1 MNCPTCGAQNEA
13 DARFCAECGTPLEN
27 QEIEAA
33 KAEQVFDDSD
43 EDKTILSSPAD
54 LAAEQAKTL
63 TVDEA
68 KLAAALDEGE
78 EAAPASQPSP
88 SPETPA
94 SEPEL
99 EPEPAGP
106 GSGSGGESGGADS
119 SGGESGGNR
128 KMIIIG
134 AVVLLLLFCCC
145 CSVAIGGAI
154 GSDPDAFEDI
164 LRDLTALPVSLLL
177 V

>member
-13 DARFCAECGTPLEN
+13 DARFCAECGTPLED

-43 EDKTILSSPAD
+43 QDKTILSSPAD

-68 KLAAALDEGE
+68 KLAAALDEGQ

-88 SPETPA
+88 EAPA

-106 GSGSGGESGGADS
+106 GSGSGGESGGADNS
-119 SGGESGGNR
+119 SGESGGNR

-154 GSDPDAFEDI
+154 GSNPDAFEDI